1 MKIVKE
7 TAYPV
12 KTSLL
17 GKRKNKD
24 KKKINNRT
32 TKSTIRQQLI
42 NI

>member
-17 GKRKNKD
+17 GKLFFPKKKEQRQKKNK
-24 KKKINNRT
+24 
-32 TKSTIRQQLI
+32 
-42 NI
+42 